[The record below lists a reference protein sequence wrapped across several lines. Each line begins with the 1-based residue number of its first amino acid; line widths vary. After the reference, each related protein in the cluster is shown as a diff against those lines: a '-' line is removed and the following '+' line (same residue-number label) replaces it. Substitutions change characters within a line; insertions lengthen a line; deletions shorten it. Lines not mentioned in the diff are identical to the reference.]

1 MCCYLCCCAK
11 KKKEKP
17 LEMDQGY
24 YPGVEMDEAMFTQGY
39 PEGYNYGQEGYFE
52 ENEEY
57 EQDEYDYDHEFWVH
71 LDKHFHW
78 LKTDVFLSKSL
89 Y

>member
-1 MCCYLCCCAK
+1 
-11 KKKEKP
+11 
-17 LEMDQGY
+17 MDQGY

-57 EQDEYDYDHEFWVH
+57 EQDEYDYDHEF
-71 LDKHFHW
+71 
-78 LKTDVFLSKSL
+78 
-89 Y
+89 